1 MSKSRKGNGVNAKG
15 RSKLSGRYVKL
26 DYVMLD
32 CPAGRS
38 LKPGEWAVLIRAMQ
52 LYHGENNGQIALS
65 SRNAGKF
72 ARVSKD
78 TAARHIRSLRDKGFM
93 RIKTPSSFGR
103 NGRKATE
110 YYLTMF
116 PTRKGHPAPRDFQN
130 WRPQAKNKSSYQ
142 SRVKTVPKSGRKPD
156 LRVVG

>member
-1 MSKSRKGNGVNAKG
+1 MRKTDAKG
-15 RSKLSGRYVKL
+15 RSKGNGRFVML
-26 DYVMLD
+26 DYTLLD

-38 LKPGEWAVLIRAMQ
+38 LKPGELAVLIRAMQ
-52 LYHGENNGQIALS
+52 RYHGENNGRIALS
-65 SRNAGKF
+65 SRDAADLAK
-72 ARVSKD
+72 VSKD
-78 TAARHIRSLRDKGFM
+78 TAARHILTLCEKGFM

-116 PTRKGHPAPRDFQN
+116 PLRKGHPAPRDFQR
-130 WRPQAKNKSSYQ
+130 WEPPAENKTSYQ
-142 SRVKTVPKSGRKPD
+142 SKDKDDPKSGHKPL